1 MDEKEKLVDRDL
13 HLFEAINEGKGEH
26 LEGSESLPP
35 IEPLTKAWDVAYV
48 RFSVPDLNLYED
60 WVKDFGLKIMY
71 KDENVI
77 YSRGLEGDGFCHVA
91 HRGPAKFLGFALQ
104 MKSEKDLKIL

>member
-26 LEGSESLPP
+26 LEGSSHFH

-77 YSRGLEGDGFCHVA
+77 YSRAFKEMVFV
-91 HRGPAKFLGFALQ
+91 
-104 MKSEKDLKIL
+104 M

>member
-71 KDENVI
+71 KDAVSYTHLTLPTNTPV
-77 YSRGLEGDGFCHVA
+77 
-91 HRGPAKFLGFALQ
+91 
-104 MKSEKDLKIL
+104 